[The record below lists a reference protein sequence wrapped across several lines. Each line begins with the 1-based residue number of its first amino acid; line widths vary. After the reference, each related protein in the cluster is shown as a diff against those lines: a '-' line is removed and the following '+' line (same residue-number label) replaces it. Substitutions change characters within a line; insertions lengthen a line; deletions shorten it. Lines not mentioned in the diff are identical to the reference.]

1 VENKWRRMVCGR
13 MDTLHHHTL
22 AAVFRLGRLGLK
34 CDSGSFSKRL
44 VDSPV
49 AHCTAFCTALVRLCM
64 YGPSSN
70 LYVPRYLSAPIFLAT
85 SRPSLYVIICLGGN
99 AFGSSSSF
107 SCSSLKSHFRAHSTI
122 FTPRQCSAI
131 SSTHF
136 VLTFS
141 SESALSTYSL

>member
-1 VENKWRRMVCGR
+1 MVCEC
-13 MDTLHHHTL
+13 MCSLHHRTL
-22 AAVFRLGRLGLK
+22 AAVFRFGRLGLK
-34 CDSGSFSKRL
+34 CDSGSFSKGL

-49 AHCTAFCTALVRLCM
+49 AHRTAFCTSSVGRSKH
-64 YGPSSN
+64 GSSSN

-85 SRPSLYVIICLGGN
+85 SRPSLYVIICLDGG

-107 SCSSLKSHFRAHSTI
+107 SSSSLKSHFRAHSTI

-131 SSTHF
+131 SSTHL
-136 VLTFS
+136 VPTFS